1 MRKRTHIITG
11 ISFSY
16 LIGLNPLLTLIVV
29 FGTVAPDLDVKMEK
43 MKHRLKFIPSW
54 MTHRG
59 ITHWWG
65 IPLLLFGLSL
75 LYKPILYLGIG
86 WSLHLLA
93 DALNPSGIPVYPFN
107 KKKRIRLL
115 PEKLAIRYNSF
126 GELLFVILLLVVTFL
141 IKPVRIP

>member
-1 MRKRTHIITG
+1 MEVRQDWIQKYRPRKDGEQEWFYLNVVHGEIIHPRMT
-11 ISFSY
+11 
-16 LIGLNPLLTLIVV
+16 
-29 FGTVAPDLDVKMEK
+29 AMD
-43 MKHRLKFIPSW
+43 KHRLKFIPSW

-126 GELLFVILLLVVTFL
+126 VELLFLILLLVVTFL